1 MVEPS
6 SIGLS
11 IVAPARNEATNLAA
25 LVAEIVAAV
34 TPLGVTYEIIV
45 VDDGSTDDTPEILRA
60 LLTECPHL
68 RPLRVEPRGHGR
80 RMAGNGQSAAFA
92 AAFREARGRIIASLD
107 ADLQNDP
114 ADLPALLAA
123 MQDHGADLVQGD
135 RSAARSD
142 GAVRRATSRV
152 GRLARRLILA
162 DTTRDTGCS
171 LRIMRREVAIALAGP
186 LEFAGMHRFIP
197 VTARDLGFSVVEVPV
212 RHRPRRAG
220 RSAYG
225 ILDRGLSGLVDCFAV
240 RWMRARRR
248 RIDARPLEREL
259 PGAAAP
265 PRPTPA
271 GTAR

>member
-11 IVAPARNEATNLAA
+11 VVAPARNEAESLRA
-25 LVAEIVAAV
+25 LVGEIASAV

-45 VDDGSTDDTPEILRA
+45 VDDASSDGTLQVLHELMAD
-60 LLTECPHL
+60 CPQL
-68 RPLRVEPRGHGR
+68 RPLRLEPRGRGA
-80 RMAGNGQSAAFA
+80 AGNGQSAAFA
-92 AAFREARGRIIASLD
+92 AAFRRARGRIVASLD

-114 ADLPALLAA
+114 ADLPALLRA
-123 MQDHGADLVQGD
+123 MERHDADLVQGD
-135 RSAARSD
+135 RSASRCD

-162 DTTRDTGCS
+162 DTIRDTGCS
-171 LRIMRREVAIALAGP
+171 LRVMRREVAIALAGP

-197 VTARDLGFSVVEVPV
+197 VTARQLGFTVVETAV

-225 ILDRGLSGLVDCFAV
+225 VLDRGLPALLDCFAV
-240 RWMRARRR
+240 RWMRSRRR
-248 RIDARPLEREL
+248 RVDARPLERE
-259 PGAAAP
+259 PGGAAAP
-265 PRPTPA
+265 RHAPA
-271 GTAR
+271 GNAR